1 MIAAADAMFGFES
14 ALPADTRPNGSI
26 YRSLSSIRICSGA

>member
-1 MIAAADAMFGFES
+1 MIAAADAMLGFEGS
-14 ALPADTRPNGSI
+14 LPARTRPSGSI